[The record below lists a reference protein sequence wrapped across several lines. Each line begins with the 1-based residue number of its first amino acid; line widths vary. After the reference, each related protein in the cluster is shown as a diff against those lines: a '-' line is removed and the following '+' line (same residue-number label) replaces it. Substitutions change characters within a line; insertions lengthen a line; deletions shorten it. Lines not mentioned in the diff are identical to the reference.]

1 MPAVREPRQNK
12 NSSQGQ
18 KFASALGLQDRPDTF
33 KKFKGVLRDLV
44 NETFNFNLPLF
55 QQQDAM
61 KDFVKKAHSSFPG
74 FFDPKHDNYKERV
87 DQLERY
93 AHSYLK
99 KSGKLSTNKVCSPL
113 SALVYADGRCQK
125 NEVATRTP
133 ASNNDVKP
141 RPKPKPLYRPKVTPA
156 EAVDVPMPDAPT
168 LAATVPSPA
177 PPAAA
182 AFGATATGLRVKKP
196 IFAFAKSAGGAP
208 PIAAAGGPPDKQAQ
222 DVVRP
227 AAVPPAT
234 GATGAKGATPA
245 APTPDNSAA
254 AAHRVKKA
262 VKQPGEAAVPVPAGR
277 VAAPTP
283 AIPPTNKPV
292 DVVPTPEDNSSAPV
306 LSVQQFLGDR
316 CFPTMSHRAPAFER
330 AGITEPAHVE
340 GMARWREEGLR
351 KFIANQ
357 QLGCTPL
364 ELEVIFVAVSGLAPA
379 ASSS

>member
-55 QQQDAM
+55 QQQDTM

-74 FFDPKHDNYKERV
+74 FFDKKHDNYKERV

-93 AHSYLK
+93 AHSYIK
-99 KSGKLSTNKVCSPL
+99 KSGKLSTNK
-113 SALVYADGRCQK
+113 K
-125 NEVATRTP
+125 NEVATRSP
-133 ASNNDVKP
+133 ASNNDAKP
-141 RPKPKPLYRPKVTPA
+141 RPKPKPLYRPKVTPV
-156 EAVDVPMPDAPT
+156 EAVDVPMPEAPT
-168 LAATVPSPA
+168 LAANVQSPA
-177 PPAAA
+177 PPATV
-182 AFGATATGLRVKKP
+182 AFGAATGLRVKKP
-196 IFAFAKSAGGAP
+196 IFAFAKPAGGAAS
-208 PIAAAGGPPDKQAQ
+208 IAAAGGPLAKKAQ

-227 AAVPPAT
+227 ATVPP
-234 GATGAKGATPA
+234 ATGAKGATPA
-245 APTPDNSAA
+245 VPTPDSAA
-254 AAHRVKKA
+254 AAHRVKKS
-262 VKQPGEAAVPVPAGR
+262 VKQPGEAAVPTGS

-283 AIPPTNKPV
+283 AVPPANKPI

-316 CFPTMSHRAPAFER
+316 CYPAMSHRAAAFER

-364 ELEVIFVAVSGLAPA
+364 ELEVIFVAVSV
-379 ASSS
+379 SR